1 MPEKSRVTYGRTINL
16 GNYNSE
22 RLECSMVIEDGED
35 PDEKMQA
42 CYEEIM
48 SLSLDLDNLLDT
60 AEATYDRN
68 REAFGDPERQRQIIE
83 VAKLVAMTEL
93 LYAIDTLANRL
104 DNAIEAAGP

>member
-1 MPEKSRVTYGRTINL
+1 
-16 GNYNSE
+16 
-22 RLECSMVIEDGED
+22 
-35 PDEKMQA
+35 
-42 CYEEIM
+42 M

-93 LYAIDTLANRL
+93 LYAIDKL
-104 DNAIEAAGP
+104 DNAITAAGP